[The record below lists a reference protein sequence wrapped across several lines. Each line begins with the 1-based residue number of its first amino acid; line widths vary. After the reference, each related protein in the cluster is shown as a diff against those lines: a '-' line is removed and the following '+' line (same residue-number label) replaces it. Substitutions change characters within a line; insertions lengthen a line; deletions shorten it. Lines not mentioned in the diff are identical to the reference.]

1 MLPLVTG
8 VVLVLV
14 DVCGV
19 CNETRVEIPPMA
31 EILMFCKEYDNS
43 LRSVAIDELGL
54 SSMQLVT
61 DAKVGCR
68 PWYTARYVRLFRIV
82 QCFRA
87 FFIET
92 EPISMTLRIDDSSHS

>member
-1 MLPLVTG
+1 MLPLAKG

-14 DVCGV
+14 DVCDV
-19 CNETRVEIPPMA
+19 CSETGIEIPPLGEM
-31 EILMFCKEYDNS
+31 LVFCKEYDNS

-68 PWYTARYVRLFRIV
+68 P
-82 QCFRA
+82 
-87 FFIET
+87 
-92 EPISMTLRIDDSSHS
+92 

>member
-1 MLPLVTG
+1 MLPLVTV
-8 VVLVLV
+8 VVLALV

-19 CNETRVEIPPMA
+19 CNETGVEISSMG
-31 EILMFCKEYDNS
+31 EVLIFCKAYVNF

-68 PWYTARYVRLFRIV
+68 PWYIAMYLRLFCIV

-87 FFIET
+87 FFKET
-92 EPISMTLRIDDSSHS
+92 EPVAMTLRIDDASHV

>member
-1 MLPLVTG
+1 MLSIVTG

-19 CNETRVEIPPMA
+19 CSETGVEIPPMG
-31 EILMFCKEYDNS
+31 EILIFCKEYDNS

-61 DAKVGCR
+61 DARVGCR
-68 PWYTARYVRLFRIV
+68 P
-82 QCFRA
+82 
-87 FFIET
+87 
-92 EPISMTLRIDDSSHS
+92 